1 MELIVRRMFQEDDLL
16 ILLSQSDEE
25 AKMLMKWGELRPRIV
40 GRTPVS
46 EKPNASTSQSGGLI
60 KSYYS
65 GQVQILFSPKVSES
79 NAEILKRLEDLG
91 PEWKEVFLRLRSM
104 LEKVEPQSSDIKTVK
119 DMLLAFA
126 GVSDSLIDIAENLAK
141 IVKEG

>member
-1 MELIVRRMFQEDDLL
+1 MELIVRKMFQENDLL
-16 ILLSQSDEE
+16 TLLSRSDEE

-46 EKPNASTSQSGGLI
+46 EKPNASTSRGGRLI
-60 KSYYS
+60 KLYYS
-65 GQVQILFSPKVSES
+65 GQVQILFGPKVSES

-91 PEWKEVFLRLRSM
+91 PKWKEVFLKLRLM
-104 LEKVEPQSSDIKTVK
+104 LEKAEPESSDIKMVK
-119 DMLLAFA
+119 DVLLAFTNI
-126 GVSDSLIDIAENLAK
+126 SDSLIDIAENLAK